1 MPSQVALFW
10 LNELFFFFF
19 YFLCLTADF
28 LYVMHLASLHS
39 FTRNLFPKHEATQ
52 LSTILQT
59 WSNWGLWKLAYIPGN
74 SYCIPWSHLLSCHWL
89 KVLQWAR
96 WSHDQWLNGLFV
108 LLSSLT
114 DDLLQC
120 KINSWCWYISAWS
133 QILYYFFFLSTDNTP
148 ALKAILLLWYY
159 TTIQLCIGNISNHQT
174 ISIFHYYI
182 LTSRAKVRNGNIS
195 SNIFM
200 KFRKIRSVAVLLR
213 KSIDKRKSILLS
225 VKCLINDI
233 MLA

>member
-133 QILYYFFFLSTDNTP
+133 QILYYFFFFPLTIPQPSRPFFFCDITLQSNSV
-148 ALKAILLLWYY
+148 LAISPTIKPSVYFITTFLLLVPRS
-159 TTIQLCIGNISNHQT
+159 GMEISVQ
-174 ISIFHYYI
+174 IF
-182 LTSRAKVRNGNIS
+182 SWS
-195 SNIFM
+195 SGKLDLSQFSWENLL
-200 KFRKIRSVAVLLR
+200 IRENLFSYQWNV
-213 KSIDKRKSILLS
+213 
-225 VKCLINDI
+225 
-233 MLA
+233 